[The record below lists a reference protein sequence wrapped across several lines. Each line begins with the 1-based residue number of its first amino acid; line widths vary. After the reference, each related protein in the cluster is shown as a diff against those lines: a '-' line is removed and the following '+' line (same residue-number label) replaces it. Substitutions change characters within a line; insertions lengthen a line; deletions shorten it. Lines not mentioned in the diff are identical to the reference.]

1 MTGGMTMSKRNE
13 KFRGRRTHGHG
24 KKARRGHGKRGGVGN
39 AGVWKHRKI
48 AIMKADPLHFG
59 RHGFKRPPETVKKPA
74 TINVGEIQD
83 RLYALI
89 EQGYA
94 KKDGDTYVIDLES
107 MGIEK
112 LLGAGKVTSSIKVK
126 VPEATERAIEKI
138 KNVGGEVEINA

>member
-1 MTGGMTMSKRNE
+1 MTMSKRNE
-13 KFRGRRTHGHG
+13 KFRGMRTHGHG

-59 RHGFKRPPETVKKPA
+59 RHGFKRAPEIVEEPV

-83 RLYALI
+83 RLQSLV
-89 EQGYA
+89 EQGHA

-107 MGIEK
+107 MGIDK
-112 LLGAGKVTSSIKVK
+112 LLGAGKVTSPMRVK
-126 VPEATERAIEKI
+126 VPEATDRAIEKI
-138 KNVGGEVEINA
+138 KNIGGEVEVNA

>member
-1 MTGGMTMSKRNE
+1 MSKRNE
-13 KFRGRRTHGHG
+13 KFRGIRTHGHG

-59 RHGFKRPPETVKKPA
+59 RHGFKRAPKLVKDPV

-83 RLYALI
+83 RLMGLV

-94 KKDGDTYVIDLES
+94 KKDGDVYVIDLES
-107 MGIEK
+107 MGIDK
-112 LLGAGKVTSSIKVK
+112 LLGAGKINTPIKVK
-126 VPEATERAIEKI
+126 VSGATERAIEKI
-138 KNVGGEVEINA
+138 KNVGGEVEVNA